1 MEKQQLH
8 YSQKNI
14 PIPSERS
21 YKLHLMDK
29 IDQVIKHM
37 RWKVFFYMNRSD
49 DTQETYGL
57 KSFNCPPKIN
67 KN

>member
-21 YKLHLMDK
+21 YKLNLMDK

-49 DTQETYGL
+49 DTQEIYGL

>member
-21 YKLHLMDK
+21 YKLNLMDK

>member
-1 MEKQQLH
+1 
-8 YSQKNI
+8 
-14 PIPSERS
+14 
-21 YKLHLMDK
+21 MDK

>member
-14 PIPSERS
+14 PIPSES